1 MLLMSSWGARV
12 SEGFWNEE
20 SSTSKFSL
28 IVFLSSPVDI
38 MDKFKLRF
46 PWSQVL
52 ITCTKINKFTCCCR
66 GNAWRSR
73 DYKLYSHIV
82 STQPFALAYHII
94 HTINNQCLYSINT
107 GGILLTIL
115 HLLFLESW
123 ITCTSRKPI
132 PQWK

>member
-28 IVFLSSPVDI
+28 IVFLSSPIDI

-46 PWSQVL
+46 SWSQVL
-52 ITCTKINKFTCCCR
+52 ITCTKINKFTVVVEVMHEDLEII
-66 GNAWRSR
+66 N
-73 DYKLYSHIV
+73 YTVTV